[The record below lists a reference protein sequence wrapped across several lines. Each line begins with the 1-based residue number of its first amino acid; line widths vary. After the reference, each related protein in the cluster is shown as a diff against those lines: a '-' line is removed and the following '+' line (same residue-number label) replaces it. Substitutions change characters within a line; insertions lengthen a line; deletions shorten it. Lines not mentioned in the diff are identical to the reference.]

1 MKIFASFLLAVVLA
15 FAGPAHAGKWLRAES
30 PNFIVYGERD
40 ESSLREVIQSLEQ
53 FDVVLRQ
60 LGGVRRTEENG
71 NKLEIYLLRNKA
83 APREVAP
90 GIDQDIFAFYSAR
103 PDLIA
108 AFVPFASGDT
118 TRETYTTGG
127 SRIVRSSAFSGFD
140 GQDVLFH
147 EYVHH
152 FMFAHMPGAHPQW
165 WSEGF
170 AEFVG
175 TTEITAQRVELGHV
189 PQVRAEWLKSELFM
203 PLETILKPTG
213 ELSDREIGLF
223 YAKSWLFVHY
233 LFSTPER
240 RSAGRAYLDAINA
253 GGDPIAVFQ
262 PAFGKTVQEVDG
274 ELRRYQ
280 GQNMLRGFG
289 FQRAAPIPDS
299 AIVITRLPDSMEDL
313 LLAGV
318 RARLGRSER
327 PEFAARIRGIA
338 ARYPGD
344 AQAALTAAWA
354 TYATGDFAGTVTAVD
369 AVLAA
374 KPDHPDA
381 LCLKGLALISAAA
394 AAPDTRQARNA
405 EARRVLARANCLAP
419 ERTHMLFRYGQT
431 FQDEP
436 VTENLLNVLRL
447 SNQLAPQVP
456 EITLY
461 TARLLMAAGQFEE
474 AAKVLTP
481 LAYSAHRGRS
491 AERALVMRA
500 SALRR
505 EQPPADTGGE
515 DDAE

>member
-1 MKIFASFLLAVVLA
+1 MNIFASFLLAVVLA
-15 FAGPAHAGKWLRAES
+15 FAGPAHAGQWLRAES

-40 ESSLREVIQSLEQ
+40 EASLREVIQSLEQ

-60 LGGVRRTEENG
+60 LGGVRRTEESG
-71 NKLEIYLLRNKA
+71 HKLEIYLLRNRA
-83 APREVAP
+83 ALREVAP
-90 GIDQDIFAFYSAR
+90 GLDQDIYGFYTAR

-108 AFVPFASGDT
+108 AFVPFVSGET
-118 TRETYTTGG
+118 TRRTYTTGG

-147 EYVHH
+147 EYAHH

-170 AEFVG
+170 AEFVS
-175 TTEITAQRVELGHV
+175 TAEITAQRVELGHV
-189 PQVRAEWLKSELFM
+189 PQVRAEWLTSELFM
-203 PLETILKPTG
+203 PLDRILKPVG
-213 ELSDREIGLF
+213 DLSDMEVGLF

-240 RSAGRAYLDAINA
+240 RTAGRAYLDAINA
-253 GGDPIAVFQ
+253 GGDPIAAFQ
-262 PAFGKTVQEVDG
+262 PAFGKSVQEVDV
-274 ELRRYQ
+274 ELRRYK

-289 FQRAAPIPDS
+289 FQRAAPVPDS
-299 AIVITRLPDSMEDL
+299 DIAVTRLPDSMDDL
-313 LLAGV
+313 LLARV
-318 RARLGRSER
+318 RARAGQGEK

-344 AQAALTAAWA
+344 AEAAMTAAWA
-354 TYATGDFAGTVTAVD
+354 TFATGAYDETVAALD
-369 AVLAA
+369 PLLAA
-374 KPDHPDA
+374 RPDDA
-381 LCLKGLALISAAA
+381 EALYLKGLALLAAA
-394 AAPDTRQARNA
+394 TPDTRQARVA
-405 EARRVLARANCLAP
+405 EARRVLARANRLAP
-419 ERTHMLFRYGQT
+419 ERTHLLFRYGQT
-431 FQDEP
+431 FQQEP

-456 EITLY
+456 EITLH
-461 TARLLMAAGQFEE
+461 TARVLMAAGQFEE

-500 SALRR
+500 SALRG
-505 EQPPADTGGE
+505 EQPPAESDGD